1 MAGNPVKSSSL
12 SRAERRSSALAKIR
26 AKASVSDL
34 STKGFHANIPSTNGT
49 ETSLFPIQF
58 DPSFLRISV

>member
-1 MAGNPVKSSSL
+1 MVGNPVKSSSL
-12 SRAERRSSALAKIR
+12 SRAERRSSALAEIR

-49 ETSLFPIQF
+49 ETLFPIQF